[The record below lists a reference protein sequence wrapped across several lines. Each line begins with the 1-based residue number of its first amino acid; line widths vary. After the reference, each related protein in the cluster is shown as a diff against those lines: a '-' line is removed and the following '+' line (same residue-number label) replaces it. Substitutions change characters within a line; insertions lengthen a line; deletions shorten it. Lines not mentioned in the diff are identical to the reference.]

1 MIIGVGSDIIDIT
14 RIDNTIKRF
23 GNRFINRCF
32 TKIEIDKSNQRNNRS
47 SSFAK
52 RFAAKEAFSKALGTG
67 FSQGVFFKDIGV
79 INNINGKPNIKLT
92 GNALTRYNKLA
103 PKGKK
108 LSINITLTDENNLA
122 YAMVIISSK

>member
-67 FSQGVFFKDIGV
+67 FSQGVFFKDS
-79 INNINGKPNIKLT
+79 NFLFFFC
-92 GNALTRYNKLA
+92 
-103 PKGKK
+103 
-108 LSINITLTDENNLA
+108 
-122 YAMVIISSK
+122 IILMK

>member
-32 TKIEIDKSNQRNNRS
+32 TKIEKDKSNQRNNRS